1 MTDSDF
7 LCRVLR
13 EYKTVAM
20 VGLSSNESRP
30 SNVVAKYLLDRGFT
44 VIPVNPKNEAIL
56 GLKCYPDLGSI
67 PVTVDIVDLF
77 LRSDRV
83 EPFVD
88 SAIQIG
94 AKLVWMQLGVVN
106 ENAAQ
111 RARNAG
117 LEVIMDL
124 CPKIEYARL
133 FGELDSVAD

>member
-7 LCRVLR
+7 LRWVLR

-44 VIPVNPKNEAIL
+44 IIPVNPKNEAIL

-133 FGELDSVAD
+133 FGELKSVAD